1 MDLHFTF
8 RKQNFWCSSKS
19 FRLNLLGTK
28 CCDVPQ
34 FEILKVLNS
43 TASVGQV
50 GDGRG
55 CSPEIWGPQGCAV
68 GFRRDFACLGGGILR
83 MVRQPHRLSQGQMMS
98 KSLKHWADGL
108 GDKMSSQM
116 SPELGIYRSKIELP
130 LDWQLQGC
138 LTASSQALNSFGCP
152 QMHQLTSIHPIIL
165 KLGLNH

>member
-1 MDLHFTF
+1 MDLHFS
-8 RKQNFWCSSKS
+8 SSKS

-34 FEILKVLNS
+34 FEIRKVLNS

-83 MVRQPHRLSQGQMMS
+83 MVRQPHRLSQGQMMP
-98 KSLKHWADGL
+98 KTLKHWADGL

-116 SPELGIYRSKIELP
+116 SPELGIYRSKIE
-130 LDWQLQGC
+130 
-138 LTASSQALNSFGCP
+138 
-152 QMHQLTSIHPIIL
+152 
-165 KLGLNH
+165 

>member
-8 RKQNFWCSSKS
+8 RKQNFSCSSKS

-28 CCDVPQ
+28 CCDVQAQ

-55 CSPEIWGPQGCAV
+55 CSSEIWGPQGCAVV

-83 MVRQPHRLSQGQMMS
+83 MVRQPHRLS
-98 KSLKHWADGL
+98 LTNVT
-108 GDKMSSQM
+108 
-116 SPELGIYRSKIELP
+116 GIRH
-130 LDWQLQGC
+130 
-138 LTASSQALNSFGCP
+138 T
-152 QMHQLTSIHPIIL
+152 
-165 KLGLNH
+165 